1 VRILPADKVP
11 QGSGAW
17 FQARCG
23 VLTASNFDEICTPE
37 FTART
42 GDKPRNFLCRKVAE
56 MKLNYSQEM
65 MDPSAGT
72 HAMEQG
78 QLLERIALP
87 WFNFEYNADVKQV
100 GFCISDDGRTG
111 CSPDGMAEGY
121 GLEIK
126 SPLAHTHVRYLL
138 DGGVPKDYRP
148 QVHFSM
154 WITGLPVWYFISFN
168 RSLPKLVVKVER
180 DEEIQAKITNIVTA
194 YHLQLDAALEH
205 LRNVQNG
212 QAQPPQ

>member
-1 VRILPADKVP
+1 MRILDAEKCP

-23 VLTASNFDEICTPE
+23 VLTASDFDEICTPE

-56 MKLNYSQEM
+56 MKLNYSQDM

-78 QLLERIALP
+78 QLLEKIALP
-87 WFNFEYNADVKQV
+87 WFNFEFDANVGRV
-100 GFCISDDGRTG
+100 GFCVSDDGRIG
-111 CSPDGMAEGY
+111 CSPDGYADGY

-138 DGGVPKDYRP
+138 DGVVPKDYRP
-148 QVHFSM
+148 QIHFSM
-154 WITGLPVWYFISFN
+154 YVTGLPAWYFISFN
-168 RSLPKLVVKVER
+168 RSLPKLVIKVER
-180 DEEIQAKITNIVTA
+180 DEEIQAKIKNIVTG
-194 YHLQLDAALEH
+194 YHLQLEAALEH
-205 LRNVQNG
+205 LRNIQNG
-212 QAQPPQ
+212 QLQPA